1 MAGGRRG
8 ANRTTYCRPP
18 LSSEP
23 GSVSNGNH
31 SASSPV
37 TGVRSRTRNGSGT
50 CMSSPPLAAQT
61 VVPLKHCKIPE
72 LSVDRNVLFELH
84 LFFCHLIALFVHY
97 VNIYKT
103 VWWYPPS
110 HPPSHT
116 SLNFHLIDYNMLVF
130 TVIILARR
138 LIAAIVKEASQSGK
152 LSFPHSIF
160 LVMARFAVLTLTGWS
175 LCRSLIYLFRT
186 YSVLSLL
193 FLCYPFGMYIPFFRL
208 SCDFRRAGPLS
219 PIASIGS
226 KEVGSM
232 GRGRDYLT
240 VLKETWKQHTSQL
253 YGVQAMPTHACCLS
267 PDLIRKEVEYLK
279 MDFNWR
285 MKEVLVSSMLSAYY
299 VAFVPVW
306 FVKSTQYVD
315 KRWSCEL
322 FILVSVSTSVILMR
336 HLLPPR
342 YCDLLHKAAAHLG
355 CWQKVDPS
363 LCSNVLQHIW
373 TEEYMWPQGVLVK
386 HNKNVYKAMG
396 HYNVAIPS
404 DVSHYRFY
412 FFFNKP
418 LRILN
423 ILIILEGAMIFYQL
437 YSLICSEKWHQTI
450 SLALILFSNY
460 YAFFKLLRDRIVL
473 GKAYSYSNSLS
484 DQKGVLYTSQAV
496 SPPPSYPREVRS
508 RKIKK
513 IMEDKRKK
521 RSPKVSLPQPPP
533 PPINPRKLTVL
544 PASKSAT
551 FSLGLPQ
558 PPSPKNRG
566 KCKRSIGAPGQPKE
580 VFTVVVPPPK
590 NTRPHKEKPR
600 APQPAGPSKVVQS
613 SPLQHSFL
621 TDVSDVREMEGGLL
635 NLLNDFHSGKLQ
647 AFGKVC
653 SFEQLEHVREM
664 QEKLARL
671 HFSLDSHVEELS
683 EDQRKCASDHNLE
696 HLLSTAGGAQHL
708 NTGKQ
713 HTQSDWA
720 PSGRTGLG
728 TGWQ

>member
-18 LSSEP
+18 VSNDQ

-31 SASSPV
+31 TTSSPV
-37 TGVRSRTRNGSGT
+37 TGVRSRIRNGSGT

-72 LSVDRNVLFELH
+72 LSVDQNVLFELH

-97 VNIYKT
+97 VNIYKS

-130 TVIILARR
+130 TIILLARR

-160 LVMARFAVLTLTGWS
+160 LVTARFAVLTLTGWS

-193 FLCYPFGMYIPFFRL
+193 FLCYPFGMYIPLFWL
-208 SCDFRRAGPLS
+208 SCDLRRAGPLS

-226 KEVGSM
+226 KEACGAS
-232 GRGRDYLT
+232 RGRDYLS

-253 YGVQAMPTHACCLS
+253 YGVQAMPTHSCCIS

-336 HLLPPR
+336 HLLPPQ

-355 CWQKVDPS
+355 CWQKVDPAS
-363 LCSNVLQHIW
+363 CSNVLQHIW
-373 TEEYMWPQGVLVK
+373 SEEYMWPQGVLVK
-386 HNKNVYKAMG
+386 HNKNVFKAMG
-396 HYNVAIPS
+396 HYNVAVPS

-473 GKAYSYSNSLS
+473 GKAYSFSSSSS
-484 DQKGVLYTSQAV
+484 DQKV
-496 SPPPSYPREVRS
+496 S
-508 RKIKK
+508 
-513 IMEDKRKK
+513 
-521 RSPKVSLPQPPP
+521 
-533 PPINPRKLTVL
+533 
-544 PASKSAT
+544 
-551 FSLGLPQ
+551 
-558 PPSPKNRG
+558 
-566 KCKRSIGAPGQPKE
+566 
-580 VFTVVVPPPK
+580 
-590 NTRPHKEKPR
+590 
-600 APQPAGPSKVVQS
+600 
-613 SPLQHSFL
+613 
-621 TDVSDVREMEGGLL
+621 
-635 NLLNDFHSGKLQ
+635 
-647 AFGKVC
+647 
-653 SFEQLEHVREM
+653 
-664 QEKLARL
+664 
-671 HFSLDSHVEELS
+671 
-683 EDQRKCASDHNLE
+683 
-696 HLLSTAGGAQHL
+696 
-708 NTGKQ
+708 
-713 HTQSDWA
+713 
-720 PSGRTGLG
+720 
-728 TGWQ
+728 

>member
-31 SASSPV
+31 STSSPV
-37 TGVRSRTRNGSGT
+37 TGVRSRTRNGSGA

-103 VWWYPPS
+103 VLHWYYKPPI
-110 HPPSHT
+110 HPRFKQTFNSHT
-116 SLNFHLIDYNMLVF
+116 ELSAFGH
-130 TVIILARR
+130 
-138 LIAAIVKEASQSGK
+138 ASQSGK

-160 LVMARFAVLTLTGWS
+160 LVMARFVVLTLTGWS

-208 SCDFRRAGPLS
+208 SCDFKRVSPLS
-219 PIASIGS
+219 PITSIGS
-226 KEVGSM
+226 KEVGSV

-373 TEEYMWPQGVLVK
+373 TEECMWPQGVLVK

-396 HYNVAIPS
+396 HYNVAVPS

-473 GKAYSYSNSLS
+473 GKAYSYSNSSS
-484 DQKGVLYTSQAV
+484 DQKV
-496 SPPPSYPREVRS
+496 S
-508 RKIKK
+508 
-513 IMEDKRKK
+513 
-521 RSPKVSLPQPPP
+521 
-533 PPINPRKLTVL
+533 
-544 PASKSAT
+544 
-551 FSLGLPQ
+551 
-558 PPSPKNRG
+558 
-566 KCKRSIGAPGQPKE
+566 
-580 VFTVVVPPPK
+580 
-590 NTRPHKEKPR
+590 
-600 APQPAGPSKVVQS
+600 
-613 SPLQHSFL
+613 
-621 TDVSDVREMEGGLL
+621 
-635 NLLNDFHSGKLQ
+635 
-647 AFGKVC
+647 
-653 SFEQLEHVREM
+653 
-664 QEKLARL
+664 
-671 HFSLDSHVEELS
+671 
-683 EDQRKCASDHNLE
+683 
-696 HLLSTAGGAQHL
+696 
-708 NTGKQ
+708 
-713 HTQSDWA
+713 
-720 PSGRTGLG
+720 
-728 TGWQ
+728 

>member
-8 ANRTTYCRPP
+8 TNRTTYCRPP

-31 SASSPV
+31 TTSSPV

-72 LSVDRNVLFELH
+72 LSMDQNVLFELH
-84 LFFCHLIALFVHY
+84 LFFCHLVALFVHY

-130 TVIILARR
+130 IVIILARR
-138 LIAAIVKEASQSGK
+138 LVAAIVKEASQSGK

-160 LVMARFAVLTLTGWS
+160 LVMARFVVLTLTGWS

-208 SCDFRRAGPLS
+208 SCDVRRAGSLS

-226 KEVGSM
+226 KEMGSVS
-232 GRGRDYLT
+232 RGRDYLT

-267 PDLIRKEVEYLK
+267 PDLTRKEVEYLK

-363 LCSNVLQHIW
+363 LCSNVLQH
-373 TEEYMWPQGVLVK
+373 MCVLFAA
-386 HNKNVYKAMG
+386 H
-396 HYNVAIPS
+396 
-404 DVSHYRFY
+404 D
-412 FFFNKP
+412 
-418 LRILN
+418 
-423 ILIILEGAMIFYQL
+423 
-437 YSLICSEKWHQTI
+437 
-450 SLALILFSNY
+450 
-460 YAFFKLLRDRIVL
+460 
-473 GKAYSYSNSLS
+473 
-484 DQKGVLYTSQAV
+484 
-496 SPPPSYPREVRS
+496 
-508 RKIKK
+508 
-513 IMEDKRKK
+513 
-521 RSPKVSLPQPPP
+521 
-533 PPINPRKLTVL
+533 
-544 PASKSAT
+544 
-551 FSLGLPQ
+551 
-558 PPSPKNRG
+558 
-566 KCKRSIGAPGQPKE
+566 
-580 VFTVVVPPPK
+580 
-590 NTRPHKEKPR
+590 
-600 APQPAGPSKVVQS
+600 
-613 SPLQHSFL
+613 
-621 TDVSDVREMEGGLL
+621 
-635 NLLNDFHSGKLQ
+635 
-647 AFGKVC
+647 
-653 SFEQLEHVREM
+653 
-664 QEKLARL
+664 
-671 HFSLDSHVEELS
+671 
-683 EDQRKCASDHNLE
+683 
-696 HLLSTAGGAQHL
+696 
-708 NTGKQ
+708 
-713 HTQSDWA
+713 
-720 PSGRTGLG
+720 
-728 TGWQ
+728 

>member
-8 ANRTTYCRPP
+8 ANRTTYCRSP
-18 LSSEP
+18 LSSET
-23 GSVSNGNH
+23 GSIGNGNH
-31 SASSPV
+31 STSSPV

-50 CMSSPPLAAQT
+50 GMSSPPLATQT

-72 LSVDRNVLFELH
+72 LSVDQNVLFELH
-84 LFFCHLIALFVHY
+84 LFVCHLTALFVHY

-130 TVIILARR
+130 TIIVLARR
-138 LIAAIVKEASQSGK
+138 LIAAIVKEASQNGK
-152 LSFPHSIF
+152 LSFPHSVF
-160 LVMARFAVLTLTGWS
+160 LVTARFAVLTLAGWS
-175 LCRSLIYLFRT
+175 LCRSLIYLFKT

-208 SCDFRRAGPLS
+208 SCDFRRAGSMSPLGS
-219 PIASIGS
+219 MSS
-226 KEVGSM
+226 KEVSGAAL
-232 GRGRDYLT
+232 GRGARDYLS

-253 YGVQAMPTHACCLS
+253 YSVQPMPTHACCLS

-386 HNKNVYKAMG
+386 HSKNVYKAMG
-396 HYNVAIPS
+396 HYNVAVPS

-423 ILIILEGAMIFYQL
+423 ILIILEEPHPCPPAESAI
-437 YSLICSEKWHQTI
+437 
-450 SLALILFSNY
+450 
-460 YAFFKLLRDRIVL
+460 AF
-473 GKAYSYSNSLS
+473 
-484 DQKGVLYTSQAV
+484 
-496 SPPPSYPREVRS
+496 
-508 RKIKK
+508 
-513 IMEDKRKK
+513 MEDKRKK

-533 PPINPRKLTVL
+533 PPINPRKLSVL

-558 PPSPKNRG
+558 PPSPKPRG
-566 KCKRSIGAPGQPKE
+566 KYKRSVGAMG
-580 VFTVVVPPPK
+580 PPH
-590 NTRPHKEKPR
+590 REKPR
-600 APQPAGPSKVVQS
+600 APQPAGPSRVSQSS

-664 QEKLARL
+664 QERLARL

-683 EDQRKCASDHNLE
+683 EDQRKNASDRNLE
-696 HLLSTAGGAQHL
+696 HLLSNLEELSSSIQKLHL
-708 NTGKQ
+708 AENQDLPKTSS
-713 HTQSDWA
+713 T
-720 PSGRTGLG
+720 
-728 TGWQ
+728 